1 MIVYKLFIL
10 VENLYIEKLKKED
23 NMKKILKEYG
33 IITIGLILVLI
44 SFEFF
49 FFPNKIASGGVSGLA
64 LVINNILGF
73 DTGVVMI
80 LCNAILFILAFALI
94 GGNFGIKSMYA
105 AFGLSFA
112 LSIIEKNYTVPALT
126 NNLMLASIFGSVLL
140 ALGSAIML
148 TQDATTGGTSI
159 TAKILNKY
167 VHIDFGKG
175 LLISDS
181 IVIMLAMYT
190 FGTEL
195 ALFGLLSIYLTG
207 NLIDKFIDGLNMS
220 KQVMIFTEQ
229 EKLVSDYIINDIDRG
244 CTVFYGKGGY
254 TGKHSCMILT
264 ILNRSQFIKLKKFIK
279 DNDSDAFITVNE
291 TSEVLGKGFKSL
303 SE

>member
-1 MIVYKLFIL
+1 M
-10 VENLYIEKLKKED
+10 
-23 NMKKILKEYG
+23 KILKEYG
-33 IITIGLILVLI
+33 IITIGVILVLI

-64 LVINNILGF
+64 LVINNIF
-73 DTGVVMI
+73 RIDTGIVMI
-80 LCNAILFILAFALI
+80 IANVILFVLAFVLI
-94 GGNFGIKSMYA
+94 GGYFGIKSMYA
-105 AFGLSFA
+105 AIGLSFA
-112 LSIIEKNYTVPALT
+112 LSIIEKNYTPVAVT
-126 NNLMLASIFGSVLL
+126 SNLMLASIFGSVLL
-140 ALGSAIML
+140 ALGAAIML

-167 VHIDFGKG
+167 AHIDFGKG

-195 ALFGLLSIYLTG
+195 ALYGLLSIYLTG
-207 NLIDKFIDGLNMS
+207 NLIDKFIDGLNLS
-220 KQVMIFTEQ
+220 KQVMIFTEHEQ
-229 EKLVSDYIINDIDRG
+229 LVADYIIKDIDRG

-254 TGKHSCMILT
+254 TGKDNCVILT
-264 ILNRSQFIKLKKFIK
+264 ILTRNQFIKLKKFIK
-279 DNDSDAFITVNE
+279 DNDENAFITVNE

-303 SE
+303 NE

>member
-1 MIVYKLFIL
+1 
-10 VENLYIEKLKKED
+10 
-23 NMKKILKEYG
+23 MKKLKEYG
-33 IITIGLILVLI
+33 IITIGVALVVLA
-44 SFEFF
+44 FEFF

-73 DTGVVMI
+73 DTGIVMI
-80 LCNAILFILAFALI
+80 GCNLILFILAFTLI

-105 AFGLSFA
+105 AFALSFA
-112 LSIIEKNYTVPALT
+112 LAILEKVYTPIAFT

-140 ALGSAIML
+140 ALGTAIML

-159 TAKILNKY
+159 IAKILNKY
-167 VHIDFGKG
+167 LNIDFGKS

-181 IVIMLAMYT
+181 VVVLLAMYT

-207 NLIDKFIDGLNMS
+207 NLIDKFIDGLNVS
-220 KQVMIFTEQ
+220 KQVMVFTEH
-229 EKLVSDYIINDIDRG
+229 EKLISDFIINDIDKG

-254 TGKHSCMILT
+254 TGNENCVILT
-264 ILNRSQFIKLKKFIK
+264 ILKRGQFIKLKQFMSI
-279 DNDSDAFITVNE
+279 NDPEAFITVNE

-303 SE
+303 EN

>member
-1 MIVYKLFIL
+1 
-10 VENLYIEKLKKED
+10 
-23 NMKKILKEYG
+23 MKKFKEYG
-33 IITIGLILVLI
+33 IITIGVLLVI
-44 SFEFF
+44 IAFEFF

-64 LVINNILGF
+64 LAINNIIEI
-73 DTGVVMI
+73 DTGIMMI
-80 LCNAILFILAFALI
+80 IFNAILFILAFIFI
-94 GGNFGIKSMYA
+94 GGGFGIKSMYA

-112 LSIIEKNYTVPALT
+112 LSIIEKVYKPIAIT
-126 NNLMLASIFGSVLL
+126 NNLMLASIFGSVIL
-140 ALGSAIML
+140 AFGTAIML

-159 TAKILNKY
+159 TAKILSKY
-167 VHIDFGKG
+167 CNIDFGKG

-181 IVIMLAMYT
+181 IVMIIAMYS

-207 NLIDKFIDGLNMS
+207 ILIDKFIDGFNLS

-229 EKLVSDYIINDIDRG
+229 EKLVADYIIKDIDRG

-254 TGKHSCMILT
+254 TGKPNCMILT
-264 ILNRSQFIKLKKFIK
+264 ILTRSQFIKLKKFIK
-279 DNDSDAFITVNE
+279 NNDPHTFITVNE

-303 SE
+303 HE

>member
-1 MIVYKLFIL
+1 
-10 VENLYIEKLKKED
+10 
-23 NMKKILKEYG
+23 MKKILKEYG

-64 LVINNILGF
+64 LVINNILGL
-73 DTGVVMI
+73 DTGIVMI
-80 LCNAILFILAFALI
+80 LCNAILFILAFVLI

-112 LSIIEKNYTVPALT
+112 LSIIEKNYAVEAVT
-126 NNLMLASIFGSVLL
+126 NNLILASIFGSTLL

-167 VHIDFGKG
+167 AHIDFGKG

-229 EKLVSDYIINDIDRG
+229 EQLVSNYIIKDIDRG

-279 DNDSDAFITVNE
+279 ENDAEAFITVNE

>member
-1 MIVYKLFIL
+1 
-10 VENLYIEKLKKED
+10 
-23 NMKKILKEYG
+23 MKKFKEYG
-33 IITIGLILVLI
+33 IITIGVLLVI
-44 SFEFF
+44 IAFEFF

-64 LVINNILGF
+64 LALNNILGI
-73 DTGVVMI
+73 DTGIMMI
-80 LCNAILFILAFALI
+80 VFNAILFILAFIFI
-94 GGNFGIKSMYA
+94 GGDFGIKSMYA

-112 LSIIEKNYTVPALT
+112 LSIIEKVYKPAAVT
-126 NNLMLASIFGSVLL
+126 DNLMLASIFGSVIL
-140 ALGSAIML
+140 ALGTAIML

-159 TAKILNKY
+159 TAKILGKY
-167 VHIDFGKG
+167 CNIDFGKG

-181 IVIMLAMYT
+181 IVMIIAMYS

-207 NLIDKFIDGLNMS
+207 ILIDKFIDGFNLS

-229 EKLVSDYIINDIDRG
+229 EKLVADYIIKDIDRG

-254 TGKHSCMILT
+254 TGKHNCMILT
-264 ILNRSQFIKLKKFIK
+264 ILTRSQFIKLKKFIR
-279 DNDSDAFITVNE
+279 NNNPDAFITVNE

-303 SE
+303 NE

>member
-1 MIVYKLFIL
+1 
-10 VENLYIEKLKKED
+10 
-23 NMKKILKEYG
+23 MKKILKEYG

-80 LCNAILFILAFALI
+80 VCNAILFILAFALI

-167 VHIDFGKG
+167 AHIDFGKG

-229 EKLVSDYIINDIDRG
+229 EKLVSHYIINDIDRG

>member
-1 MIVYKLFIL
+1 MR
-10 VENLYIEKLKKED
+10 
-23 NMKKILKEYG
+23 ILKEYG
-33 IITIGLILVLI
+33 IITIGVILVLI

-64 LVINNILGF
+64 LVINNIF
-73 DTGVVMI
+73 RIDTGIVMI
-80 LCNAILFILAFALI
+80 IANVILFVLAFVLI

-112 LSIIEKNYTVPALT
+112 LSIIEKNYTPVAVT
-126 NNLMLASIFGSVLL
+126 SNLMLASIFGSVLL
-140 ALGSAIML
+140 ALGTAIML

-167 VHIDFGKG
+167 AHIDFGKA

-207 NLIDKFIDGLNMS
+207 NLIDKFIDGLNLS
-220 KQVMIFTEQ
+220 KQVMVFTEH
-229 EKLVSDYIINDIDRG
+229 EKLVADYIIKDIDRG

-254 TGKHSCMILT
+254 TGKDNCVILT
-264 ILNRSQFIKLKKFIK
+264 ILTRNQFIKLKKFIK
-279 DNDSDAFITVNE
+279 DNDENAFITVNE

-303 SE
+303 NE

>member
-1 MIVYKLFIL
+1 
-10 VENLYIEKLKKED
+10 
-23 NMKKILKEYG
+23 MKKILKEYG

-80 LCNAILFILAFALI
+80 VCNAILFVLAFVLI

-167 VHIDFGKG
+167 AHIDFGKG

-254 TGKHSCMILT
+254 TGKHSCMVLT

>member
-1 MIVYKLFIL
+1 
-10 VENLYIEKLKKED
+10 
-23 NMKKILKEYG
+23 MKKLKEYG
-33 IITIGLILVLI
+33 IITIGVILVLI

-64 LVINNILGF
+64 LVINNIIGV
-73 DTGVVMI
+73 DTGIVMI
-80 LCNAILFILAFALI
+80 IANVILFVLAFVLI

-112 LSIIEKNYTVPALT
+112 LSIIEKNYTPVAVT
-126 NNLMLASIFGSVLL
+126 SNLMLASIFGSVLL
-140 ALGSAIML
+140 ALGTAIML

-159 TAKILNKY
+159 TAKILSKY
-167 VHIDFGKG
+167 AHIDFGKG

-207 NLIDKFIDGLNMS
+207 NLIDKFIDGLNLS
-220 KQVMIFTEQ
+220 KQVMVFTEQ
-229 EKLVSDYIINDIDRG
+229 EQLVSNYIIKDIDRG

-254 TGKHSCMILT
+254 TGKDNCVILT
-264 ILNRSQFIKLKKFIK
+264 ILTRSQFIKLKKFIK
-279 DNDSDAFITVNE
+279 DNDQNAFITVNE

-303 SE
+303 NE

>member
-1 MIVYKLFIL
+1 
-10 VENLYIEKLKKED
+10 
-23 NMKKILKEYG
+23 MKKILKEYG

-49 FFPNKIASGGVSGLA
+49 FFPNKIASGGVSCLA

-80 LCNAILFILAFALI
+80 VCNAILFILAFALI

-112 LSIIEKNYTVPALT
+112 LSIIEKNYAVPALT

-167 VHIDFGKG
+167 AHIDFGKG

-181 IVIMLAMYT
+181 ILIMLAMYT

-279 DNDSDAFITVNE
+279 DNDSEAFITVNE

>member
-1 MIVYKLFIL
+1 M
-10 VENLYIEKLKKED
+10 
-23 NMKKILKEYG
+23 KILKEYG
-33 IITIGLILVLI
+33 IITIGVILVLI
-44 SFEFF
+44 SLEFF

-64 LVINNILGF
+64 LAINSIFGF
-73 DTGVVMI
+73 DTGIVMI
-80 LCNAILFILAFALI
+80 ICNVILFVFAFILI
-94 GGNFGIKSMYA
+94 GGNFGVKSMYA

-112 LSIIEKNYTVPALT
+112 LSIIEKNYRLVAFT
-126 NNLMLASIFGSVLL
+126 NNLMLASIFGSALL
-140 ALGSAIML
+140 ALGTAIML

-167 VHIDFGKG
+167 ANIDFGKA

-181 IVIMLAMYT
+181 IVVLLAMYT

-207 NLIDKFIDGLNMS
+207 SLIDKFIDGFNVS
-220 KQVMIFTEQ
+220 KQVMVFTEQ
-229 EKLVSDYIINDIDRG
+229 EKLVADYIIKDIDKG

-254 TGKHSCMILT
+254 TGKDNCVILT
-264 ILNRSQFIKLKKFIK
+264 ILTRSQFIKLKKFIK
-279 DNDSDAFITVNE
+279 DNDEKAFITVNE

-303 SE
+303 NE

>member
-1 MIVYKLFIL
+1 M
-10 VENLYIEKLKKED
+10 
-23 NMKKILKEYG
+23 KILKEYG
-33 IITIGLILVLI
+33 IITIGVILVLI

-64 LVINNILGF
+64 LVINNIF
-73 DTGVVMI
+73 RIDTGIVMI
-80 LCNAILFILAFALI
+80 IANVILFVLAFVLI

-112 LSIIEKNYTVPALT
+112 LSIIEKNYTPVAVT

-140 ALGSAIML
+140 ALGTAIML

-167 VHIDFGKG
+167 AHIDFGKA

-207 NLIDKFIDGLNMS
+207 NLIDKFIDGLNLS
-220 KQVMIFTEQ
+220 KQVMVFTEQ
-229 EKLVSDYIINDIDRG
+229 EQLVADYIIKDIDRG

-254 TGKHSCMILT
+254 TGKDNCVILT
-264 ILNRSQFIKLKKFIK
+264 ILTRNQFIKLKKFIK
-279 DNDSDAFITVNE
+279 DNDENAFITVNE

-303 SE
+303 NE

>member
-1 MIVYKLFIL
+1 
-10 VENLYIEKLKKED
+10 
-23 NMKKILKEYG
+23 MKKLKEYG
-33 IITIGLILVLI
+33 IITIGVILVII

-64 LVINNILGF
+64 LVINTMLGF
-73 DTGVVMI
+73 DTGIVMI
-80 LCNAILFILAFALI
+80 ICNAILFVLAFVFI
-94 GGNFGIKSMYA
+94 GGNFGIKSLYA

-112 LSIIEKNYTVPALT
+112 LSIIEKTYTPIAVT
-126 NNLMLASIFGSVLL
+126 DNLMLASIFGSVLL

-159 TAKILNKY
+159 TAKILSKY
-167 VHIDFGKG
+167 AHIDFGKG

-181 IVIMLAMYT
+181 IVILLAMYT
-190 FGTEL
+190 FGTER

-207 NLIDKFIDGLNMS
+207 NLIDKFIDGFNLS

-229 EKLVSDYIINDIDRG
+229 EKLVSDYIIKDIDRG

-264 ILNRSQFIKLKKFIK
+264 ILNRSEFIKLKKFIMNY
-279 DNDSDAFITVNE
+279 DENAFITVNE

-303 SE
+303 NE

>member
-1 MIVYKLFIL
+1 
-10 VENLYIEKLKKED
+10 
-23 NMKKILKEYG
+23 MKKILQEYG

-64 LVINNILGF
+64 LVINNIIGI
-73 DTGVVMI
+73 DTGIVMI
-80 LCNAILFILAFALI
+80 VCNAILFILAFVLI

-112 LSIIEKNYTVPALT
+112 LSIVEKNYTLSAIT
-126 NNLMLASIFGSVLL
+126 DNLMLASIFGSVLL
-140 ALGSAIML
+140 ALGTAIML

-159 TAKILNKY
+159 TAKILSKY
-167 VHIDFGKG
+167 AHIDFGKG

-181 IVIMLAMYT
+181 IVVMLAMYT

-229 EKLVSDYIINDIDRG
+229 EEIVSNYIIKDIDRG

-254 TGKHSCMILT
+254 TGKHNCVILT

-303 SE
+303 NE

>member
-1 MIVYKLFIL
+1 
-10 VENLYIEKLKKED
+10 
-23 NMKKILKEYG
+23 MKKILKEYG

-80 LCNAILFILAFALI
+80 VCNAILFILAFALI

-167 VHIDFGKG
+167 AHIDFGKG

>member
-1 MIVYKLFIL
+1 M
-10 VENLYIEKLKKED
+10 
-23 NMKKILKEYG
+23 KILKEYG
-33 IITIGLILVLI
+33 IITIGVILVLI

-64 LVINNILGF
+64 LVINNMFRI
-73 DTGVVMI
+73 DTGIVMI
-80 LCNAILFILAFALI
+80 ITNVILFVLAFVLI

-112 LSIIEKNYTVPALT
+112 LSIIEKNYTPVAVT
-126 NNLMLASIFGSVLL
+126 SNLMLASIFGSVLL
-140 ALGSAIML
+140 ALGTAIML

-167 VHIDFGKG
+167 AHIDFGKA

-207 NLIDKFIDGLNMS
+207 NLIDKFIDGLNLS
-220 KQVMIFTEQ
+220 KQVMVFTEH
-229 EKLVSDYIINDIDRG
+229 EKLVADYIIKDIDRG

-254 TGKHSCMILT
+254 TGKDNCVILT
-264 ILNRSQFIKLKKFIK
+264 ILTRNQFIKLKKFIK
-279 DNDSDAFITVNE
+279 DNDENAFITVNE

-303 SE
+303 NE

>member
-1 MIVYKLFIL
+1 
-10 VENLYIEKLKKED
+10 
-23 NMKKILKEYG
+23 MKKIKEYG
-33 IITIGLILVLI
+33 IITIGVALVII

-64 LVINNILGF
+64 LVINNIFGI
-73 DTGVVMI
+73 DTGIVMI
-80 LCNAILFILAFALI
+80 ACNVLLFILAFTLI
-94 GGNFGIKSMYA
+94 GGDFGIKSMYA

-112 LSIIEKNYTVPALT
+112 LAIIEKFYTPMPLT
-126 NNLMLASIFGSVLL
+126 DNLMLASIFGSALL
-140 ALGSAIML
+140 ALGTAIML

-159 TAKILNKY
+159 IAKILSKY
-167 VHIDFGKG
+167 LNIDFGKS

-181 IVIMLAMYT
+181 VVVLLAMYT

-207 NLIDKFIDGLNMS
+207 NLIDKFIDGLNLS
-220 KQVMIFTEQ
+220 KQVMVFTKQ
-229 EKLVSDYIINDIDRG
+229 EKLISDYIINEIDKG

-254 TGKHSCMILT
+254 TGNDNCVILT
-264 ILNRSQFIKLKKFIK
+264 ILKRSQFLKLKQFIRN
-279 DNDSDAFITVNE
+279 NDSEAFITVNE

-303 SE
+303 DN

>member
-1 MIVYKLFIL
+1 M
-10 VENLYIEKLKKED
+10 
-23 NMKKILKEYG
+23 KILKEYG
-33 IITIGLILVLI
+33 IITVGLILVLI

-64 LVINNILGF
+64 LVINNIIGI
-73 DTGVVMI
+73 DTGIVMI
-80 LCNAILFILAFALI
+80 ISNVILFVLAFVLI

-105 AFGLSFA
+105 AFGLSVA
-112 LSIIEKNYTVPALT
+112 LSIIEKNYTPVAVT
-126 NNLMLASIFGSVLL
+126 SNLMLASIFGSVVL
-140 ALGSAIML
+140 ALGTAIML

-167 VHIDFGKG
+167 AHIDFGKA

-207 NLIDKFIDGLNMS
+207 NLIDKFIDGLNLS
-220 KQVMIFTEQ
+220 KQVMVFTKQEQ
-229 EKLVSDYIINDIDRG
+229 LVSNYIIKDIDRG

-254 TGKHSCMILT
+254 TGKDNCVILT
-264 ILNRSQFIKLKKFIK
+264 ILTRNQFIKLKKFIK
-279 DNDSDAFITVNE
+279 DNDENAFITVNE

-303 SE
+303 NE

>member
-1 MIVYKLFIL
+1 M
-10 VENLYIEKLKKED
+10 
-23 NMKKILKEYG
+23 KILKEYG
-33 IITIGLILVLI
+33 IITVGLILVLM

-64 LVINNILGF
+64 LVINNIIGI
-73 DTGVVMI
+73 DTGIVMI
-80 LCNAILFILAFALI
+80 IANVILFVLAFVFI

-112 LSIIEKNYTVPALT
+112 LSIIEKNYTPVAVT
-126 NNLMLASIFGSVLL
+126 SNLMLASIFGSVLL
-140 ALGSAIML
+140 ALGTAIML

-159 TAKILNKY
+159 TAKILSKY
-167 VHIDFGKG
+167 AHIDFGKA

-207 NLIDKFIDGLNMS
+207 NLIDKFIDGLNLS
-220 KQVMIFTEQ
+220 KQVMVFTNQEQ
-229 EKLVSDYIINDIDRG
+229 LVSDYIIKDIDRG

-254 TGKHSCMILT
+254 TGKDNCVILT
-264 ILNRSQFIKLKKFIK
+264 ILTRNQFIKLKKFIK
-279 DNDSDAFITVNE
+279 DNDENAFITVNE

-303 SE
+303 NE

>member
-1 MIVYKLFIL
+1 
-10 VENLYIEKLKKED
+10 
-23 NMKKILKEYG
+23 MKKILKEYG

-49 FFPNKIASGGVSGLA
+49 LFPNKIVAGGVSGLA
-64 LVINNILGF
+64 LALNNILGL

-80 LCNAILFILAFALI
+80 VSNAILFILAFALI
-94 GGNFGIKSMYA
+94 GGNFGLKSMYA

-112 LSIIEKNYTVPALT
+112 LSIIEKNYKLPAVT
-126 NNLMLASIFGSVLL
+126 DNLMLASIFGSVIS
-140 ALGSAIML
+140 ALGLAIML

-159 TAKILNKY
+159 TAKILSKY
-167 VHIDFGKG
+167 AHIDFGKA

-229 EKLVSDYIINDIDRG
+229 EKLVSNYIINDIERG

-279 DNDSDAFITVNE
+279 YNDSDAFITVNE

>member
-1 MIVYKLFIL
+1 
-10 VENLYIEKLKKED
+10 
-23 NMKKILKEYG
+23 MKKILKEYG

-73 DTGVVMI
+73 DTGMVMI
-80 LCNAILFILAFALI
+80 VCNAILFILAFALI

-167 VHIDFGKG
+167 AHIDFGKG

-229 EKLVSDYIINDIDRG
+229 EKLVSNYIIKDIDRG

-279 DNDSDAFITVNE
+279 DNDSEAFITVNE

>member
-1 MIVYKLFIL
+1 M
-10 VENLYIEKLKKED
+10 
-23 NMKKILKEYG
+23 KILKEYG
-33 IITIGLILVLI
+33 IITIGVILVLI

-64 LVINNILGF
+64 LVINNIF
-73 DTGVVMI
+73 RVDTGVVMI
-80 LCNAILFILAFALI
+80 IANVILFVLAFVFI

-112 LSIIEKNYTVPALT
+112 LSIIEKNYTPVAVT
-126 NNLMLASIFGSVLL
+126 SNLMLASIFGSVLL
-140 ALGSAIML
+140 ALGTAIML

-159 TAKILNKY
+159 TAKILSKY
-167 VHIDFGKG
+167 AHIDFGKA

-207 NLIDKFIDGLNMS
+207 NLIDKFIDGLNLS
-220 KQVMIFTEQ
+220 KQVMVFTNQEQ
-229 EKLVSDYIINDIDRG
+229 LVSDYIIKDIDRG

-254 TGKHSCMILT
+254 TGKDNCVILT
-264 ILNRSQFIKLKKFIK
+264 ILTRSQFIKLKKFIK
-279 DNDSDAFITVNE
+279 DNDQNAFITVNE

-303 SE
+303 NE

>member
-1 MIVYKLFIL
+1 M
-10 VENLYIEKLKKED
+10 
-23 NMKKILKEYG
+23 KILKEYG
-33 IITIGLILVLI
+33 IITVGLILVLI

-64 LVINNILGF
+64 LVINNIIGI
-73 DTGVVMI
+73 DTGIVMI
-80 LCNAILFILAFALI
+80 IANVILFVLAFVFI

-112 LSIIEKNYTVPALT
+112 LSIIEKKYTPVAVT
-126 NNLMLASIFGSVLL
+126 SNLMLASIFGSVLL
-140 ALGSAIML
+140 ALGTAIML

-159 TAKILNKY
+159 TAKILSKY
-167 VHIDFGKG
+167 AHIDFGKA

-207 NLIDKFIDGLNMS
+207 NLIDKFIDGLNLS
-220 KQVMIFTEQ
+220 KQVMVFTNQEQ
-229 EKLVSDYIINDIDRG
+229 LVSDYIIKDIDRG

-254 TGKHSCMILT
+254 TGKDNCVILT
-264 ILNRSQFIKLKKFIK
+264 ILTRSQFIKLKKFIK
-279 DNDSDAFITVNE
+279 DNDQNAFITVNE

-303 SE
+303 NE